1 MKTLNLSHMTRECV
15 TLIIC
20 FAVLLLL
27 PSCSKPIFP
36 FGQEKPEMKQDSK
49 ASDSSGEKARLKRA
63 EKSKAIKAPDVTQ
76 KKVTFFSFMKPLVE
90 MENTRIMQQR
100 TKLETLRSAGRLNKT
115 DLQWLHQLARQ
126 YRISFKGDPDESIW
140 NKLMQSVDIIPLEM
154 ALVQAANESAWGQS
168 RFARDANNYF
178 GQWCYEKGCGLVP
191 LKRTA
196 GATHEVK
203 SFATA
208 NLSVRAYMKNIN
220 TSRAYAEFRDIRR
233 DLRHQHRTLDAELLA
248 MGLKSYSERGM
259 AYVKVI
265 QAMIRSNRKLIQ
277 SA

>member
-1 MKTLNLSHMTRECV
+1 MTHTC
-15 TLIIC
+15 IITVAC
-20 FAVLLLL
+20 LAVLFLL

-36 FGQEKPEMKQDSK
+36 FGQKNSETKQNSK
-49 ASDSSGEKARLKRA
+49 ASGSSEKKA
-63 EKSKAIKAPDVTQ
+63 KAIKVPDATQ

-90 MENTRIMQQR
+90 IENARIMQQR
-100 TKLETLRSAGRLNKT
+100 TKLKKLRSADNLSKT
-115 DLQWLHQLARQ
+115 DLQWLHQLAGQ
-126 YRISFKGDPDESIW
+126 YRISFKGEPDKAIW
-140 NKLMQSVDIIPLEM
+140 NKLVQGVDMIPLEM

-196 GATHEVK
+196 GATHEVR

-208 NLSVRAYMKNIN
+208 KLSVRAYMKNIN
-220 TSRAYAEFRDIRR
+220 TSRAYAQFREMRG
-233 DLRHQHRTLDAELLA
+233 DLRDQRRKLDAEMLA
-248 MGLKSYSERGM
+248 LGLKSYSERGM

-265 QAMIRSNRKLIQ
+265 QTMIRSNRKLIQ

>member
-1 MKTLNLSHMTRECV
+1 
-15 TLIIC
+15 
-20 FAVLLLL
+20 
-27 PSCSKPIFP
+27 
-36 FGQEKPEMKQDSK
+36 
-49 ASDSSGEKARLKRA
+49 
-63 EKSKAIKAPDVTQ
+63 
-76 KKVTFFSFMKPLVE
+76 
-90 MENTRIMQQR
+90 
-100 TKLETLRSAGRLNKT
+100 
-115 DLQWLHQLARQ
+115 
-126 YRISFKGDPDESIW
+126 
-140 NKLMQSVDIIPLEM
+140 MQSVDVIPLEM

-265 QAMIRSNRKLIQ
+265 QTMIRSNRKLIQ